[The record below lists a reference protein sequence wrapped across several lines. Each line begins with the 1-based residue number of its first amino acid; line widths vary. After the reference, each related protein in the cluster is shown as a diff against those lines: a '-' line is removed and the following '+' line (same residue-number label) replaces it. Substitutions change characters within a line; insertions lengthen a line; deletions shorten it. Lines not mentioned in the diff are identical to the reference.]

1 MVFYL
6 LIVLIKMHRDP
17 LLKFKPKE
25 TFKIMKFVG
34 INNLFIVNG
43 NEQE

>member
-6 LIVLIKMHRDP
+6 LIALIKMHRES

-25 TFKIMKFVG
+25 TSKIMKFVG
-34 INNLFIVNG
+34 INN
-43 NEQE
+43 